1 MSSTS
6 PTLPSIL
13 DRDPASL
20 TSDECLD
27 AAVELAKSGFYLQF
41 RNFVEFT
48 TLNFDTLTFAQ
59 KKDSLEMLNRV
70 SGLAKRQEAPKETE
84 RFIININTGVTGA
97 PQVSIVAETVE
108 PQQADMLASVRAAA
122 RSLAPDAED
131 IDFSE
136 APEF

>member
-48 TLNFDTLTFAQ
+48 TLNFDNMTFAQ

-70 SGLAKRQEAPKETE
+70 SGLAKRQEVKDDGGKFVFNIVYRGGEVKE
-84 RFIININTGVTGA
+84 ISGPVTL
-97 PQVSIVAETVE
+97 E
-108 PQQADMLASVRAAA
+108 AAA
-122 RSLAPDAED
+122 DTPDPLAKMRASAAD
-131 IDFSE
+131 ISFDD
-136 APEF
+136 APEFS